1 MRRNYIFVCLTAL
14 SLAFTGCGGDKKVE
28 ERVAQIQT
36 NAHTEQNSSS
46 TPEAPKATDAKS
58 AQPFNGK
65 QLFETRCAACHG
77 EKGEGKASYP
87 KLAGNSKVMVEVC
100 ANCHP
105 VYTGQAGIVLDT
117 SNRIDRWNKQAS
129 TIDQSRVELKKRK
142 KLVRNDKVSAVNAG
156 PSLTL
161 KDMLK
166 QAGR

>member
-58 AQPFNGK
+58 AQPFSGK

-87 KLAGNSKVMVEVC
+87 KLAGNSQEEALKKLKGYVDGSYGKAQKMMMI
-100 ANCHP
+100 
-105 VYTGQAGIVLDT
+105 GQAKALSDSEQEVVSEYIG
-117 SNRIDRWNKQAS
+117 S
-129 TIDQSRVELKKRK
+129 LK
-142 KLVRNDKVSAVNAG
+142 
-156 PSLTL
+156 
-161 KDMLK
+161 
-166 QAGR
+166 

>member
-58 AQPFNGK
+58 AQPFSGK

-87 KLAGNSKVMVEVC
+87 KLAGNSKEEALKKLKGYVDGSYGKAQKMMMI
-100 ANCHP
+100 
-105 VYTGQAGIVLDT
+105 GQAKALSDSEQEVVSEHIG
-117 SNRIDRWNKQAS
+117 S
-129 TIDQSRVELKKRK
+129 LK
-142 KLVRNDKVSAVNAG
+142 
-156 PSLTL
+156 
-161 KDMLK
+161 
-166 QAGR
+166 

>member
-87 KLAGNSKVMVEVC
+87 KLAGNSKEEALKKLKGYVDGSYGKAQKMMMI
-100 ANCHP
+100 
-105 VYTGQAGIVLDT
+105 GQAKALSDSEQEVVSEYIG
-117 SNRIDRWNKQAS
+117 S
-129 TIDQSRVELKKRK
+129 LK
-142 KLVRNDKVSAVNAG
+142 
-156 PSLTL
+156 
-161 KDMLK
+161 
-166 QAGR
+166 

>member
-87 KLAGNSKVMVEVC
+87 KLAGNSKEEALKKLKGYVDGSYGKAQKMMMI
-100 ANCHP
+100 
-105 VYTGQAGIVLDT
+105 GQAKALSDPEQEVVSEYIG
-117 SNRIDRWNKQAS
+117 S
-129 TIDQSRVELKKRK
+129 LK
-142 KLVRNDKVSAVNAG
+142 
-156 PSLTL
+156 
-161 KDMLK
+161 
-166 QAGR
+166 

>member
-58 AQPFNGK
+58 AQPFSGK

-87 KLAGNSKVMVEVC
+87 KLAGNSKEEALKKLKGYVDGSYGKAQKMMMI
-100 ANCHP
+100 
-105 VYTGQAGIVLDT
+105 GQAKALSDSEQEVVSEYIG
-117 SNRIDRWNKQAS
+117 S
-129 TIDQSRVELKKRK
+129 LK
-142 KLVRNDKVSAVNAG
+142 
-156 PSLTL
+156 
-161 KDMLK
+161 
-166 QAGR
+166 